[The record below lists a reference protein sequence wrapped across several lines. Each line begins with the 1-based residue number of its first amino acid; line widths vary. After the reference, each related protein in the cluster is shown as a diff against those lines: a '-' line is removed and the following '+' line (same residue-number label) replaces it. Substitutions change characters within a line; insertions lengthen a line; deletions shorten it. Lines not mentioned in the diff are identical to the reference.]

1 MAKRPL
7 LETETPQAD
16 PTDEALNRVLDA
28 AQAEAGATFEAST
41 ETIAPPVEAA
51 PIEPIAPAA
60 QELSPDQLR
69 QALQHRV
76 TVAEQ
81 ARRDA
86 IQMQKDGARL
96 EIQHGKDIIA
106 ARAALHKHFPPMTA
120 AENIRQH
127 LAAENA
133 QRVARVELQKA
144 HGVTNPAASHLDAIR
159 NPSRGSVNRGFG
171 PGRSAGTFGRAQAS
185 KMGGVIPGSKAAAEL
200 AARQE
205 AAKFTPGTR

>member
-7 LETETPQAD
+7 LETDTPRVD
-16 PTDEALNRVLDA
+16 PTDEALNRVLDE
-28 AQAEAGATFEAST
+28 AQAGVTFE
-41 ETIAPPVEAA
+41 ETPVEAA
-51 PIEPIAPAA
+51 EVVKETGGTPAPEATPA
-60 QELSPDQLR
+60 EVDQDQLR

-76 TVAEQ
+76 TAAEQ
-81 ARRDA
+81 ARREA

-96 EIQHGKDIIA
+96 EIQYGSEVLA
-106 ARAALHKHFPPMTA
+106 ARAAMHKHFPPMTA

-133 QRVARVELQKA
+133 QRVARVEVQKA
-144 HGVTNPAASHLDAIR
+144 RGVTNPAASHLDAIR
-159 NPSRGSVNRGFG
+159 NPSRGSVNRGYG
-171 PGRSAGTFGRAQAS
+171 AGRSAGTYNRTQAS
-185 KMGGVIPGSKAAAEL
+185 KMGGVVPGSAAALDL